1 MKLSKPL
8 TCLLA
13 ITAVLLLL
21 QPVWAAGLAQTPR
34 NNVLDNGFLSAASAT
49 QTPTSDVPATLPANL
64 AYQTATPGPNGTIYH
79 TVLEGQFLITIAEL
93 YGVPLTDLMTQN
105 NLTADS
111 IIYPGDL
118 LMITK
123 VAVPALLAA
132 TPAVEELAEA
142 ALPSATHQPSPTF
155 FPQVTA
161 VAEAKAEEPGIF
173 TRIFSGPAKFIALG
187 ILLLVLLGIILLVI
201 SSRRMQ

>member
-1 MKLSKPL
+1 M
-8 TCLLA
+8 
-13 ITAVLLLL
+13 
-21 QPVWAAGLAQTPR
+21 
-34 NNVLDNGFLSAASAT
+34 
-49 QTPTSDVPATLPANL
+49 
-64 AYQTATPGPNGTIYH
+64 
-79 TVLEGQFLITIAEL
+79 
-93 YGVPLTDLMTQN
+93 GV
-105 NLTADS
+105 
-111 IIYPGDL
+111 
-118 LMITK
+118 
-123 VAVPALLAA
+123 VAMMLAA

-155 FPQVTA
+155 LPQVTA